1 MRFRVKVTLAL
12 LIVGLVPLSTLALTL
27 LQRQTADAEVAAETM
42 VDAIGQMKSNSVSTF
57 FSRQVLELSVL
68 AASPGMQNAMGAF
81 VEAADTLV
89 ALDTV
94 AIDGDAMAAFYDRQF
109 ALTKGADTADRARWQ
124 DDLDKRAT
132 VLQQLFILQNPEQPG
147 DKDKTVKVAGGGRY
161 SMAHQVHHPYFRE
174 IEQTFGFYDVFL
186 IEPQQGGIIY
196 TTEKE
201 ADFGTSVLTGPYR
214 DSGLAKAAAAMIA
227 DRGSVSA
234 RMTDFAPYEPSANAF
249 AAFILVPVGTGENFK
264 GILAVQIS
272 LDFMQAIASRNV
284 MSNYDTVQSYVLGKA
299 GQVVS
304 APPRGGDGKIGETLA
319 GPLAQLAITGQLTDA
334 AVTRNHLDEEVIAKA
349 DRLDLPGV
357 EWLFITEV
365 TRAEALALSDR
376 AYDSSLIF
384 MAVLS
389 VLIILS
395 GLAIGSW
402 LLRPVLRL
410 SAEMHETAGKANETL
425 QVAAQKA
432 GDAAQTM
439 AAIADQTSRQAE
451 IVRENS
457 AQATGNLSGVAAA
470 VSQISNSVSEVTT
483 GIRETSNLVS
493 DTAVKAIEAARL
505 LDVLEQVADR
515 IKDMVQLINDVANR
529 TNLLALNAAVEAAH
543 AGPAGRGFAVVAS
556 EIRKLAGQTT
566 ASTETIAAEV
576 RAVFQAV
583 EANAKA
589 IRDISSAVT
598 KVSGQASGIAVAATQ
613 QQQAT
618 EEISSR
624 MAATANR
631 VAEVDDNIAT
641 VRTASD
647 QAARTAAMLL
657 EELESVSLATA
668 RMGQAIDTMSLRIS
682 RL

>member
-12 LIVGLVPLSTLALTL
+12 LIVGLVPLSALALTL
-27 LQRQTADAEVAAETM
+27 LQRQSADAEVAAETM
-42 VDAIGQMKSNSVSTF
+42 VGTIGQIKSNSVSEF
-57 FSRQVLELSVL
+57 FNRQVLELSVL
-68 AASPGMQNAMGAF
+68 AASPGTENAINAF

-94 AIDGDAMAAFYDRQF
+94 AIDGEAMAAFYDRQL
-109 ALTKGADTADRARWQ
+109 ALTEGADAADRARWQ

-132 VLQQLFILQNPEQPG
+132 VLQQLYILQNPEQPG

-196 TTEKE
+196 STEKQAE
-201 ADFGTSVLTGPYR
+201 FGTSVLTGPYR
-214 DSGLAKAAAAMIA
+214 DSSLAKAAAAMIA

-234 RMTDFAPYEPSANAF
+234 RMTDFSPYEPSANAF

-299 GQVVS
+299 GHIVA
-304 APPRGGDGKIGETLA
+304 APPRGDVGKVGETLA
-319 GPLAQLAITGQLTDA
+319 GPLAQLAINGQLSDA
-334 AVTRNHLDEEVIAKA
+334 VVTQNHLGEEVIAQA
-349 DRLDLPGV
+349 DMLDLPGV

-365 TRAEALALSDR
+365 NRAEALALADA
-376 AYDSSLIF
+376 AYDSTLIF
-384 MAVLS
+384 VAVLF

-410 SAEMHETAGKANETL
+410 SAEMNDTAGKASETL

-470 VSQISNSVSEVTT
+470 VSQVSNSVSEVTR
-483 GIRETSNLVS
+483 GIRETSDLVS
-493 DTAVKAIEAARL
+493 DTAVKAVEAARL

-515 IKDMVQLINDVANR
+515 IKGMVQLINDVANR

>member
-12 LIVGLVPLSTLALTL
+12 LIVGLVPLSALALTL

-42 VDAIGQMKSNSVSTF
+42 VGTIGQIKSNSVSEF
-57 FSRQVLELSVL
+57 FNRQVLELSVL
-68 AASPGMQNAMGAF
+68 AASPGTENAINAF

-94 AIDGDAMAAFYDRQF
+94 AIDGEAMAAFYDRQL
-109 ALTKGADTADRARWQ
+109 ALTEGADTADRARWQ

-132 VLQQLFILQNPEQPG
+132 VLQQLYILQNPEQPG

-174 IEQTFGFYDVFL
+174 IEQTFGFYDVLL

-196 TTEKE
+196 STEKE
-201 ADFGTSVLTGPYR
+201 AEFGTSVLTGPYR
-214 DSGLAKAAAAMIA
+214 DSSLATAAAAMIA

-234 RMTDFAPYEPSANAF
+234 RMTDFSPYEPSANAF
-249 AAFILVPVGTGENFK
+249 AAFILVPVGTEENFK

-299 GQVVS
+299 GHIVA
-304 APPRGGDGKIGETLA
+304 APPRGDVGKVGESLA
-319 GPLAQLAITGQLTDA
+319 GPLAQLAITGQLSDA
-334 AVTRNHLDEEVIAKA
+334 VVTQNHLGEEVIAQA
-349 DRLDLPGV
+349 DMLDLPGV

-365 TRAEALALSDR
+365 NRAEALALADA
-376 AYDSSLIF
+376 AYDSTLIF
-384 MAVLS
+384 VAVLF

-410 SAEMHETAGKANETL
+410 SAEMNDTAGKASETL

-470 VSQISNSVSEVTT
+470 VSQVSNSVSEVTR
-483 GIRETSNLVS
+483 GIRETSDLVS
-493 DTAVKAIEAARL
+493 DTAVKAVEAARL

-515 IKDMVQLINDVANR
+515 IKGMVQLINDVANR